1 MYVRDLSLN
10 VVTGINEKFEEI
22 LSKNKAYKKKNING
36 ISFTLID
43 INKAYEAM
51 VNDLKLKG
59 GLIYPKKV

>member
-1 MYVRDLSLN
+1 MALP
-10 VVTGINEKFEEI
+10 NEKFEEI